1 MTLNDC
7 CSSCSTCGVK
17 VHLAGVWPVNYCE
30 HGDSVCDDCAPGSCL
45 DCAAEFPQA
54 VAS

>member
-17 VHLAGVWPVNYCE
+17 VHLAGIWPINYCT
-30 HGDSVCDDCAPGSCL
+30 HGLSTCDSCAPGDCL
-45 DCAAEFPQA
+45 ECTLEFEQ